1 MLHRLRQSLLKEL
14 QHVLPSDGGNSI
26 ADDQAVRDCAIIR
39 LYCALKDI
47 ASLRQVPNI

>member
-14 QHVLPSDGGNSI
+14 QHVLPSDGRNSI
-26 ADDQAVRDCAIIR
+26 ADDQAVRGCAIIR